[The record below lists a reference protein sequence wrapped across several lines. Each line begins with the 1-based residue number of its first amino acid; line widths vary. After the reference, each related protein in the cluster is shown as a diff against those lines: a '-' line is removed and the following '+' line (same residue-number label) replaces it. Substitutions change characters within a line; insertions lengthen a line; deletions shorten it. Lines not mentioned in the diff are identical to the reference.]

1 MKLLTAIFLLFSLNA
16 YAQDNYNI
24 LINTDILDH
33 LNISYESNESDLAM
47 VNVNEDTLDNIAHH
61 SHDFNRCG
69 GFELIEQSETQALN
83 ELVTQKYMS
92 EIELMFL
99 NFDSEPITFKEEIFL
114 AIETLNSD
122 NLKETVDALSQYKTR
137 SSRQKKPNE
146 HVYMMKEKVDAIIEE
161 SELLISSSLIDH
173 SRTKQKTLKVRIEG
187 SDRPD
192 EVVILGGHLDS
203 TAFFSAAP
211 GADDNAS
218 GSANLME
225 VLRVLSLREQPK
237 RTIEF
242 FWYAAEEIG
251 LIGSGEIAKSYKADQ
266 VDVIAVMQL
275 DMTGFSGSGE
285 FNIGNITDFTS
296 PWLQQ
301 ILHTLNNHYINAV
314 VHEDKCGYG
323 CSDHASWFRQGFDT
337 VFPIEAKFRESNKK
351 IHSSRDTMDLLNFKH
366 SLTFS
371 KLALSFAMELA
382 NSELRKP
389 EFQ

>member
-1 MKLLTAIFLLFSLNA
+1 
-16 YAQDNYNI
+16 
-24 LINTDILDH
+24 
-33 LNISYESNESDLAM
+33 
-47 VNVNEDTLDNIAHH
+47 
-61 SHDFNRCG
+61 
-69 GFELIEQSETQALN
+69 
-83 ELVTQKYMS
+83 
-92 EIELMFL
+92 
-99 NFDSEPITFKEEIFL
+99 
-114 AIETLNSD
+114 
-122 NLKETVDALSQYKTR
+122 
-137 SSRQKKPNE
+137 
-146 HVYMMKEKVDAIIEE
+146 
-161 SELLISSSLIDH
+161 
-173 SRTKQKTLKVRIEG
+173 
-187 SDRPD
+187 
-192 EVVILGGHLDS
+192 
-203 TAFFSAAP
+203 
-211 GADDNAS
+211 
-218 GSANLME
+218 
-225 VLRVLSLREQPK
+225 
-237 RTIEF
+237 
-242 FWYAAEEIG
+242 
-251 LIGSGEIAKSYKADQ
+251 
-266 VDVIAVMQL
+266 MQL